1 MPKLIT
7 RKRAF
12 VTAELACNLLLPWIC
27 YRLAKPHL
35 GQVHAI
41 MASAVPPMLWS
52 LVQFAR
58 ARKID
63 AISAIVLGGIALSL
77 AGFALGGSPKL
88 LLMRESLVTGLI
100 GVAFV
105 ISALIGKPLMLVL
118 AKASLQRQSPE
129 DGASLADLAT
139 KPLFRRMM
147 LVMTL
152 VWGIGFIAETAAR
165 ATLVFMLPVGRFL
178 IIGPIVG
185 YGTIAILIGWTF
197 LYGMVMEKRGALG
210 DPP

>member
-100 GVAFV
+100 GVAFI
-105 ISALIGKPLMLVL
+105 ISTLIGKPLMLVL
-118 AKASLQRQSPE
+118 AKASLQRQSPQ
-129 DGASLADLAT
+129 DGADLASLAT

-185 YGTIAILIGWTF
+185 YGTIALLIGWTF

-210 DPP
+210 DPT